1 MESEANFLTEDLCKP
16 QPLQTEVLL
25 HWWLLYL
32 LLSLTDLFV
41 LTWSKKEMRRK

>member
-1 MESEANFLTEDLCKP
+1 MELEGTSSRKDLCTPSHYK
-16 QPLQTEVLL
+16 QKCFCG
-25 HWWLLYL
+25 WLLYL